1 MRFRPTQLL
10 SLLAFLLAGCI
21 NATEKQPVVT
31 AERPPAS
38 SLSIYDEAQNLL
50 TEEPIPS
57 RSWRPLNVVIR
68 EGRHEDT
75 AGIFIKF
82 NNNVRFVPWID
93 LSADP
98 RGLKVFSD
106 SFAQVGELTLR
117 VTKAP
122 CGGRL
127 PLVFQLRELRFPAR
141 QDKALKPETVV
152 YQPLAYWSETGL
164 YLPEDLIERIDEQWP
179 DESCQPT
186 LSPEDARDKW
196 EILAPNFVSISIE
209 PRDEETK
216 VPSKDRQAGNRPC
229 RLCRDSDDNG
239 SSDDRSGQYDEG
251 RR

>member
-1 MRFRPTQLL
+1 MRFRPTYLL

-21 NATEKQPVVT
+21 NSTEKQPVVT
-31 AERPPAS
+31 AERPPPS

-50 TEEPIPS
+50 TQEPIPS
-57 RSWRPLNVVIR
+57 RGWRPLNVVIR

-82 NNNVRFVPWID
+82 NSNVRFVPWTD

-98 RGLKVFSD
+98 RGLQVFSD

-127 PLVFQLRELRFPAR
+127 PLVFQLSELRLPAR
-141 QDKALKPETVV
+141 QDESLKPETVV
-152 YQPLAYWSETGL
+152 YQPLADWSETGL

-179 DESCQPT
+179 DEPCQPT

-196 EILAPNFVSISIE
+196 KILAPNFVRISIE
-209 PRDEETK
+209 PRDKETK
-216 VPSKDRQAGNRPC
+216 APSNDGQPGHRPC
-229 RLCRDSDDNG
+229 RSCRDSDDNG
-239 SSDDRSGQYDEG
+239 SSHHHSGQYDEDW
-251 RR
+251 R